1 MLKVTANELSALTL
15 VLQFVNVEELL
26 KSAMGGFVDVP
37 EKEVTESDK
46 EKSDLCWKA
55 IKAFL

>member
-15 VLQFVNVEELL
+15 VLQFVSVEELL
-26 KSAMGGFVDVP
+26 KSAMSGFVDVP